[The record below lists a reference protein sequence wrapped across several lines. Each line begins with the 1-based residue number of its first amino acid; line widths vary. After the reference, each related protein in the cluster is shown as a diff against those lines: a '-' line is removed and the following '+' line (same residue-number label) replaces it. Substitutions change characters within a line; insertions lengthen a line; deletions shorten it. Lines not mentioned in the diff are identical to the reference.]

1 MDSRR
6 KMGETMNSERQT
18 VIVVDDAPDN
28 ITLISGV
35 LKNIYQVKV
44 AINGAKAL
52 EMIRKN
58 PPDIILLDVVM
69 PMMDGYE
76 VCRQLKSDPL
86 YKDIPIIFLTAKN
99 DVKAESRGLELGAAD
114 YITKPVNPAILLSRL
129 KTHLDLKKASDF
141 LKSQNHFLETEVSR
155 RTKEIALIQEV
166 SIMAM
171 AALAETRDS
180 ETGFHLQ
187 RTKLYVSEL
196 CEALAGRDGYEKML
210 TREII
215 DVIVASAPLHDIGK
229 VGIPD
234 AVLLKPGL
242 LTEDEF
248 EIMKTHATLGREA
261 IIKAEMIMDRKETFL
276 KYPKQIVSSHHEKW
290 DGSGYPMGLSGEHIP
305 IAARIVALAD
315 VYDALTSRR
324 VYKSASTHEEAVVI
338 ITDEAGH
345 HFDPAVVDAFVQVQ
359 ENFKAI
365 AQKYSEA
372 GASVSLAD

>member
-1 MDSRR
+1 
-6 KMGETMNSERQT
+6 MNSERQT
-18 VIVVDDAPDN
+18 VLVVDDAPDN

-58 PPDIILLDVVM
+58 SPDIILLDVVM

-76 VCRQLKSDPL
+76 VCRQLKSDAL

-196 CEALAGRDGYEKML
+196 CEVLATQERFKEALAA
-210 TREII
+210 EII
-215 DVIVASAPLHDIGK
+215 EVIVASAPLHDIGK

-261 IIKAEMIMDRKETFL
+261 IIKAEMIMERKETFL

-324 VYKSASTHEEAVVI
+324 VYKSASTHEEAVAI
-338 ITDEAGH
+338 ITDEAGR

-372 GASVSLAD
+372 GAGDALVD